1 MTGSSFTR
9 VSSGLSGLDEVLD
22 GGFIRGRSYMV
33 SGESGTGKT
42 ILGYNFLEEGVRRD
56 ESTLFVAFEET
67 EADVRAN
74 ATSLGIDLAD
84 VTILDLSTDP
94 DQFVEDSTYSV
105 FTPSEVEGQSVAERI
120 VEAVDAVDP
129 DRVFVDPLNKL
140 RHLTPDGYQF
150 EQTAAS
156 LMHYLK
162 RRDATVLF
170 SAQETGSTAAAEDL
184 QYLCDG
190 ALSLRHT
197 LDGRTIR
204 VVKFRGS
211 RFRGGRHAMDIRGSG
226 IEVFPRL
233 VPGDYATDGS
243 TDRSQLS
250 TGVDRLDDLLGGGI
264 ERGSVT
270 VVAGPSGVGKT
281 TVGTSILTEAAT
293 NGDHAA
299 IYLFEELWDDF
310 RSRSEALGFPVSS
323 MVDEGTLTVEAV
335 EPLERSSGEFAQQ
348 VRAEVE
354 ANHPAVVMIDG
365 TSGYRLSLREDERVD
380 LVREL
385 HALCRYL
392 KNVGVAVVLT
402 EEVPSVTG
410 EFRPTEGKI
419 SYLADNIVFLRYLEL
434 QGRIRKSAGV
444 LKKRFS
450 DFEPTLRELRI
461 TEAGIEIGEPLQN
474 LRGVLTGTPE
484 WVGEDVETSDE

>member
-1 MTGSSFTR
+1 
-9 VSSGLSGLDEVLD
+9 
-22 GGFIRGRSYMV
+22 
-33 SGESGTGKT
+33 
-42 ILGYNFLEEGVRRD
+42 
-56 ESTLFVAFEET
+56 
-67 EADVRAN
+67 
-74 ATSLGIDLAD
+74 
-84 VTILDLSTDP
+84 
-94 DQFVEDSTYSV
+94 
-105 FTPSEVEGQSVAERI
+105 
-120 VEAVDAVDP
+120 
-129 DRVFVDPLNKL
+129 
-140 RHLTPDGYQF
+140 
-150 EQTAAS
+150 
-156 LMHYLK
+156 
-162 RRDATVLF
+162 
-170 SAQETGSTAAAEDL
+170 
-184 QYLCDG
+184 
-190 ALSLRHT
+190 
-197 LDGRTIR
+197 
-204 VVKFRGS
+204 
-211 RFRGGRHAMDIRGSG
+211 
-226 IEVFPRL
+226 
-233 VPGDYATDGS
+233 
-243 TDRSQLS
+243 
-250 TGVDRLDDLLGGGI
+250 
-264 ERGSVT
+264 
-270 VVAGPSGVGKT
+270 
-281 TVGTSILTEAAT
+281 
-293 NGDHAA
+293 
-299 IYLFEELWDDF
+299 
-310 RSRSEALGFPVSS
+310 